1 MPRYLPILLMVAF
14 TLNACAPKS
23 TVDKPAETM
32 TVQSPQEYVNPY
44 PLQETPSASNPD
56 TSANTNQPAEGSVYP
71 APVNE
76 NPAVALNPDL
86 FVDVLDVP
94 APVGGN
100 AVITG
105 RLVSAGENGD
115 PYITSLYLAAAKI
128 NDDLN
133 QPPQVNFSI
142 KTDPLARQELGSG
155 KFAFTDIAP
164 GKYAIVVWTPGETFF
179 LEDSSGTTYVFDV
192 NADELKDLG
201 VISIE

>member
-1 MPRYLPILLMVAF
+1 MSRFLPILLMAVF
-14 TLNACAPKS
+14 TLTACAPKS

-44 PLQETPSASNPD
+44 PLQETPAVASPD
-56 TSANTNQPAEGSVYP
+56 TSANTDQTADVSIYP
-71 APVNE
+71 APVNQ
-76 NPAVALNPDL
+76 NPAVALNPEL

-94 APVGGN
+94 APAGGN

-105 RLVSAGENGD
+105 QLVSAGGNGA
-115 PYITSLYLAAAKI
+115 PYITTLYLAAAKTS
-128 NDDLN
+128 DDPN
-133 QPPQVNFSI
+133 RPPQVNFSI

-155 KFAFTDIAP
+155 RFAFDDIAP

-179 LEDSSGTTYVFDV
+179 LKDSSGTTYIFDV